1 MAVAFS
7 TPLTGCLSSVTLDAE
22 AAPKVQTALDP
33 QMQSGEQSELIAGLL
48 NRRSVLD
55 GGPYVQVADAVLDA
69 NSRAA
74 EAQLRAARLRAE
86 AVQHNWLPS
95 LGPSI
100 SLSSLGNVVTSL
112 VLEQTLFDNG
122 RKKAERDFA
131 AADVEVAAVALA
143 LDTNDRVLQALELY
157 VTAQAMTA
165 RAEVNQ
171 AAMERMDHFVYVMG
185 ERVRGGVS
193 NRADLQ
199 VVQQKASQMRA
210 DLMSDQEAATTAL
223 AELGAMSARPISGI
237 TGLSAMTAT
246 SANALP
252 LTVIKTEAESTR
264 SIAEAQIA
272 RAGYLPGVT
281 AAGDLSTGGAALNIG
296 VPNGLGFG
304 TGAALQ
310 AVEAERQ
317 AAAALVGQAR
327 EEAER
332 RLRSLDAQ
340 IDSLR
345 RQEAEARNLA
355 RQAAENYEVF
365 AQQLREGQRTV
376 GDVVGLF
383 ETKVRTER
391 AAVVIPYEIAKL
403 ELRRAA
409 ILGVLVDGDRI

>member
-1 MAVAFS
+1 MAFS

-143 LDTNDRVLQALELY
+143 QDTNDRVLQALELY

>member
-1 MAVAFS
+1 
-7 TPLTGCLSSVTLDAE
+7 
-22 AAPKVQTALDP
+22 
-33 QMQSGEQSELIAGLL
+33 MQSGEQSQVIAGLL

-86 AVQHNWLPS
+86 AAQHNWLPS

-100 SLSSLGNVVTSL
+100 SLTSLSNVVTSL

-122 RKKAERDFA
+122 RKKAERDYA

-143 LDTNDRVLQALELY
+143 QDTNDRVLQALELY

-171 AAMERMDHFVYVMG
+171 DAMERMDHFVYVMG

-223 AELGAMSARPISGI
+223 AELGAMSARPVSGI
-237 TGLSAMTAT
+237 TGLSAMTGT

-252 LTVIKTEAESTR
+252 LTVIKAEAESTR

-340 IDSLR
+340 IEGLR
-345 RQEAEARNLA
+345 RQEAEAQNLA

-391 AAVVIPYEIAKL
+391 AAVVIPFEIAKL